1 MDFNGSIMYNNNDL
15 LRFLQKKKY
24 HYLQLKANSDITTD
38 GEK

>member
-1 MDFNGSIMYNNNDL
+1 MAFSYIIIIIYQG
-15 LRFLQKKKY
+15 FLQKKKY